1 MQLIRAIVFIFLFMA
16 GSLAVAQPNSP
27 DQPIGKVIFATGDA
41 YADQVKVQSGS
52 PIHVGQALSTSAGGH
67 LHVRMIDGAFLSL
80 RPSSAVKVSLYTIDL
95 EQPANNQIRIDVQY
109 GVVRSVTGKGGEDN
123 HAAFRLNTPV
133 AAIGIRG
140 TDFIVYTDA
149 VSSVVDLR
157 QGGIEMTP
165 LSDTCSPYTLGACT
179 DGQSVTLLERD
190 PGLVAEVHA
199 AQQKATRVSKASA
212 PVVPDKVEPAHPV
225 EDQSLKQAKDAPVVI
240 STAPAAAVPVAESKA
255 TEATADSSKTA
266 TTDGKKSAT
275 TTPTTDST
283 TVKNSAS
290 GAETGKTTGV
300 VDVANTSVNESQ
312 TTTTG
317 TGKSASTSVTVKTST
332 GSTTLLS
339 PATASSNM
347 ATTSAGAT
355 ADVASIAPVTAE
367 VGAKESVTSEIA
379 GRVIAQ
385 ATTEDSI
392 KQVDKEVSLVKVPVT
407 IPVVPPAVA
416 AKAQPFYWGRWTS
429 YAENA
434 EQNIVRDPARNK
446 QVFAANTV
454 MLLASAESGVP
465 SLPKAGVVNFRQD
478 KAEAHVFTGGAL
490 NDASVS
496 NSALA
501 VNFDQNHFTTSM
513 DVSSSSL
520 ARGTEHL
527 RATGTLDTTTG
538 SLRSTLTGSNM
549 TVAGKVADG
558 ASHAAYIFNQDSTG
572 IVGAINWAA
581 Q

>member
-1 MQLIRAIVFIFLFMA
+1 MQLIRAIVFIFLLMA
-16 GSLAVAQPNSP
+16 GSLAMAQPSSP

-52 PIHVGQALSTSAGGH
+52 PVHVGQALSTSAGGH

-80 RPSSAVKVSLYTIDL
+80 RPSSAAKVSLYTIDL

-165 LSDTCSPYTLGACT
+165 FSDTCSPYTLGACA
-179 DGQSVTLLERD
+179 DGQSVTLLGRD
-190 PGLVAEVHA
+190 LGLVAEVHA

-225 EDQSLKQAKDAPVVI
+225 EDQSLKQAKDTPVVI
-240 STAPAAAVPVAESKA
+240 SVSSAAAKTKA
-255 TEATADSSKTA
+255 TEATADSTKTA
-266 TTDGKKSAT
+266 TTTPAADSAT
-275 TTPTTDST
+275 A
-283 TVKNSAS
+283 KNSTS
-290 GAETGKTTGV
+290 GADAGKTPAKG
-300 VDVANTSVNESQ
+300 DVANTSVNESQ

-317 TGKSASTSVTVKTST
+317 IAKSASTAVSVST
-332 GSTTLLS
+332 PIGSGVTLVS
-339 PATASSNM
+339 PAGGSSNM

-379 GRVIAQ
+379 SRVIVQ
-385 ATTEDSI
+385 ATTDGSI
-392 KQVDKEVSLVKVPVT
+392 KQVEIVNAPTLTTP
-407 IPVVPPAVA
+407 IVPPVA
-416 AKAQPFYWGRWTS
+416 LSAKSQPFYWGRWTS
-429 YAENA
+429 HAENA
-434 EQNIVRDPARNK
+434 EQNIVRDPDRNK

-454 MLLASAESGVP
+454 MLLASVETGVP
-465 SLPKAGVVNFRQD
+465 NLPKTGVVNFRQD
-478 KAEAHVFTGGAL
+478 KAEAHVLSGNAL
-490 NDASVS
+490 NNASVS

-501 VNFDQNHFTTSM
+501 INFDQNQFATSM

-520 ARGTEHL
+520 VRGTEHL
-527 RATGTLDTTTG
+527 RATGTLDTSTG
-538 SLRSTLTGSNM
+538 SLRSSQAGSNM
-549 TVAGKVADG
+549 TVAGKVADS